1 MGVFATRSP
10 FRPNPLGLSCVKLEK
25 VDYHAPN
32 GPLLVVGGADLL
44 DGTPIFDIKPYVP
57 LADCHPEAE
66 GGFSDQ
72 HREDHLE
79 VECPPQLL
87 EVVPPHQREALLGVL
102 AQDPR
107 PSYQNDPQR
116 VYGMVFDGVEV
127 KFIVEGK
134 VLSVR
139 SIEKI

>member
-1 MGVFATRSP
+1 M
-10 FRPNPLGLSCVKLEK
+10 
-25 VDYHAPN
+25 
-32 GPLLVVGGADLL
+32 
-44 DGTPIFDIKPYVP
+44 
-57 LADCHPEAE
+57 
-66 GGFSDQ
+66 
-72 HREDHLE
+72 
-79 VECPPQLL
+79 ECPPQLL
-87 EVVPPHQREALLGVL
+87 EAVPPHQREALLGVL